1 MITHIYIYIHII
13 LHFIYYMY
21 VYIYIYIFFIN
32 ILCIIFFILYFIN
45 INVYIILIYTYYLSI
60 LRNYMYSPATSLH
73 PRPRVFGA
81 ALPKGRLSAPA
92 RRHHSPEP
100 RGGCS
105 ATRDA
110 FERFGDRFGRHR
122 WAAWRM
128 GCLAT
133 MWGPQDS
140 YPLVI

>member
-1 MITHIYIYIHII
+1 MYIYT
-13 LHFIYYMY
+13 Y
-21 VYIYIYIFFIN
+21 FFIN

-60 LRNYMYSPATSLH
+60 LRKNYMYSPATSLH

-122 WAAWRM
+122 
-128 GCLAT
+128 
-133 MWGPQDS
+133 
-140 YPLVI
+140 